1 MYIYASPFFRF
12 ILLVRIVMTEWTLLT
27 SNFQHQYCDKIGGYY
42 LNTSTILPLLFQ
54 HLSN

>member
-27 SNFQHQYCDKIGGYY
+27 SNFQHQYCDKIGEYY